1 MNPSRRFGVD
11 RVLRLPATV
20 SANDRVAQR
29 FRLGYIRVSPF
40 WRLEKGPSGMNR
52 SYLLPVMIA
61 AIFVAGCASTEPN
74 SAEPR
79 SEKRYVTGS
88 RIPAPEGNTSANVKS
103 IESKEG
109 IDDAMQGR
117 TITVP
122 GKGGTQ

>member
-1 MNPSRRFGVD
+1 
-11 RVLRLPATV
+11 
-20 SANDRVAQR
+20 
-29 FRLGYIRVSPF
+29 
-40 WRLEKGPSGMNR
+40 MNR
-52 SYLLPVMIA
+52 SHLLAVALA
-61 AIFVAGCASTEPN
+61 AIFVAGCASTDPN

-88 RIPAPEGNTSANVKS
+88 RIPAPEGTTSANVKS

-117 TITVP
+117 SITAP